1 MKIVFDYKI
10 FLQQKFGGPS
20 RYFSQLFEHINKN
33 KKNAYI
39 ISPFYI
45 NNYLDQSNFKKN
57 IYGKKISSRR
67 FGGKFYSYFNRCIS
81 KMIYSKLKPDLIH
94 TTYYDENIISQTKP
108 IVLTVY
114 DLIHEIYPED
124 FGFKNDHRPKKKIIQ
139 KVDHFICISKNTQK
153 DLIKY
158 YDVDEKKTSVVYLS
172 SFGDNKNFL
181 TKYKFNKPFFLFVGT
196 RNRYKN
202 FALLVKAYA
211 NESFINNSFDLI
223 CFGGGKFNKDELDLF
238 IKYKLDLNKI
248 HHLEGRD
255 ELLVSLYKSATA
267 YVCTSFY
274 EGFGLTLLEAMQFGC
289 PVLSSNSSSLPEVY
303 GDAALTFSPYSID
316 ELRECLNKIASMDS
330 LKKEFSIKG
339 LKHVKNFTWEKCTQ
353 DTLKVYKS
361 LI

>member
-1 MKIVFDYKI
+1 MKIYFDYKI

-20 RYFSQLFEHINKN
+20 RYFSQLFENLKTN
-33 KKNAYI
+33 KKKAYI
-39 ISPFYI
+39 VSPFYI
-45 NNYLDQSNFKKN
+45 NNYLDQSNFKEN
-57 IYGKKISSRR
+57 IYGKKIYSRR
-67 FGGKFYSYFNRCIS
+67 FGGKFYTYFNKNIS
-81 KMIYSKLKPDLIH
+81 KIIFSRLKPDLIH
-94 TTYYDENIISQTKP
+94 TTYYDHGLVSQKKP
-108 IVLTVY
+108 VVLTVY
-114 DLIHEIYPED
+114 DLINEIYPKE
-124 FGFKNDHRPKKKIIQ
+124 FGFKDYYRPKKDIIE

-153 DLIKY
+153 DLINY
-158 YDVDEKKTSVVYLS
+158 YGVDEKKTSVIYLS
-172 SFGDNKNFL
+172 GSGLDKKFSI
-181 TKYKFNKPFFLFVGT
+181 KYQHSKPFMLFVGT

-202 FALLVKAYA
+202 FSLLIKAYSSE
-211 NESFINNSFDLI
+211 NFINNNFDLI

-274 EGFGLTLLEAMQFGC
+274 EGFGLTLLEAMQYGC

-303 GDAALTFSPYSID
+303 GDAALTFSPYSIE

-330 LKKEFSIKG
+330 LKKEFSKKG